1 MGAKTKSN
9 NMRKNRLQGSMV
21 PPFWFMVLLS
31 FSTIHVFFYLFIFK
45 LRNLHAQFSKPITG
59 KGNEVWVGR
68 RAHEENGRGEEMRAH
83 LRKGSAHLVM
93 RSCWYS
99 TQPFGTKQEGFIF

>member
-1 MGAKTKSN
+1 
-9 NMRKNRLQGSMV
+9 MV
-21 PPFWFMVLLS
+21 PPFGLWCYFHSPQYTFS
-31 FSTIHVFFYLFIFK
+31 FIYLIFK

-83 LRKGSAHLVM
+83 LRKSSAHLVM
-93 RSCWYS
+93 HFVLVFH
-99 TQPFGTKQEGFIF
+99 TAHF